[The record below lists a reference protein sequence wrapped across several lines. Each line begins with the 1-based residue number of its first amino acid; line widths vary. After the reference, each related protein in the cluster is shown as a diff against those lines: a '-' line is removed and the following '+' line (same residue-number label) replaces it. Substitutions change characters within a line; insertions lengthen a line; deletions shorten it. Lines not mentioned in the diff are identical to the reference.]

1 MPQNGTSHG
10 IPSHNNLRKR
20 NRRRTWERVLIS
32 LFLLLSK
39 RDNETATLSN
49 QQIIAALQSSVGFRG
64 HFALYFL
71 TSLSISWLDWKTFQI
86 RGWQLVQSGLPR
98 LHYQLRERG
107 FPSGVGDFAI
117 LRLRNGVKS
126 ILKEHLTK
134 RSALVNEI
142 SFWIWLLWQNFNRTR
157 RPIQIEYLAI

>member
-1 MPQNGTSHG
+1 MT
-10 IPSHNNLRKR
+10 
-20 NRRRTWERVLIS
+20 
-32 LFLLLSK
+32 LFLYCEESLVSSNLNSK
-39 RDNETATLSN
+39 QLRFLGVRPNVGARSTRYFRQKSN
-49 QQIIAALQSSVGFRG
+49 KKVVEKNTHYFLKMALQSSVGFRG

-142 SFWIWLLWQNFNRTR
+142 SF
-157 RPIQIEYLAI
+157 